1 MADLNAELALDVL
14 EQGLAEFDGKIEEKT
29 FPGIVIGDF
38 VDIKAISD
46 KGLQENIYGVLDA
59 RGGLEDG
66 IIGSKT
72 TSLVTTD
79 VNVTMDKSRLVS
91 WAKSTQWTIEELAQ
105 AARLGLSLDTTKMD
119 VMLLN
124 AHQTIQ
130 RNGFLGHKVE
140 GLTGLLNSA
149 DVEVETGVTATKP
162 VKEMTPSEALD
173 FFTALFIAGLERT
186 GGQLM
191 PSDLAIDSF
200 DLAYLTA
207 KSAGYRNDDGK
218 FISTLS
224 VLQDQLSTVAGHTV
238 NVRGIPNKYAQGVTK
253 AGQNRAVIY
262 TRDASLLEYPV
273 MMPETIAPEKFN
285 LIAFQAGMYCRFGS
299 VDIKD
304 PSMIAYVDY
313 PGSKK

>member
-1 MADLNAELALDVL
+1 MADLNTDLALDML
-14 EQGLAEFDGKIEEKT
+14 EQGLAEYDNNIQEKT
-29 FPGIVIGDF
+29 FPEIVIGDF
-38 VDIKAISD
+38 VDIKQISD
-46 KGLQENIYGVLDA
+46 KGLTENIYGVLDA

-79 VNVTMDKSRLVS
+79 VSVTMDKSALVS

-105 AARLGLSLDTTKMD
+105 ASRLGLSLDTTKLD
-119 VMLLN
+119 VMLKN

-130 RNGFLGHKVE
+130 RNGFVGHRVE
-140 GLTGLLNSA
+140 GLTGLLNSSK
-149 DVEVETGVTATKP
+149 VEVETGVTATKP
-162 VKEMTPSEALD
+162 VKDMTPEEALA
-173 FFTALFIAGLERT
+173 FFTELFVAGLERT
-186 GGQLM
+186 GGQMM

-207 KSAGYRNDDGK
+207 KSAGYRNNDGM

-224 VLQDQLSTVAGHTV
+224 VLQDQLSTVAGHAV
-238 NVRGIPNKYAQGVTK
+238 NIRAIPNKYAQGIADAK
-253 AGQNRAVIY
+253 KNRAVIY
-262 TRDASLLEYPV
+262 TRDPSILEYPV

-313 PGSKK
+313 PNSAK